1 MWGLGSREEEE
12 GRRRKGGGGREE
24 EEGRR
29 RANEGGGE
37 GVLGGRLLKDEEATP
52 LSKRCRSRGKAVVNE
67 QFFGRS

>member
-12 GRRRKGGGGREE
+12 GRRRKGGGREE

-29 RANEGGGE
+29 RKGGG
-37 GVLGGRLLKDEEATP
+37 GRMRVVEKDEEATP